1 MDTEASST
9 IGKLV
14 LEPYKPF
21 SLAVDDV
28 VLYETR
34 ITVITE
40 YVSFPVSPSLF
51 TVGSLLF
58 PFLLCFIFSVTKQS
72 FSSTEGNGGHF

>member
-1 MDTEASST
+1 M
-9 IGKLV
+9 

-21 SLAVDDV
+21 SPAVDGV

-40 YVSFPVSPSLF
+40 YVSFPSDTKVIRGLF

-58 PFLLCFIFSVTKQS
+58 PFLLFLIFSVTKQS
-72 FSSTEGNGGHF
+72 FSSAEGNGGHF